1 LRPNFVF
8 FITLLL
14 SSIVRLA
21 YAETALWVE
30 VLPSPVK
37 QGGVCLIR
45 ATGATPINSV
55 YGEFRGEKFPMVLEG
70 QNEAYSGLLGIDME
84 TRAATYEIKV
94 GAIDESWRVYSTA
107 LSLKVES
114 VDFGTQKLSLPRSMV
129 DLDAKSLERV
139 NKEARRLELL
149 FQGLR
154 DERLWSG
161 AFLSPLKGEIMAVF
175 GIRRILNGQQRSPH
189 AGIDL
194 RAEEGTPV
202 LASNSGVVVLV
213 DELFFS
219 GRSVIVDHGWGIYS
233 MYFHLSDP
241 LVREGDR
248 IRKGATLGR
257 VGSTGRSTGPHLH
270 WGIRMKGA
278 RVDPLSLIRSTEHLI
293 E

>member
-45 ATGATPINSV
+45 AAGATPINSV
-55 YGEFRGEKFPMVLEG
+55 YGEFRREKFAMVSEG
-70 QNEAYSGLLGIDME
+70 QNGAYSGLLGIDME

-94 GAIDESWRVYSTA
+94 GAIDESWRVYSSA
-107 LSLKVES
+107 LSLKVEG

-161 AFLSPLKGEIMAVF
+161 AFLSPLRGEISAVF
-175 GIRRILNGQQRSPH
+175 GIRRILNGQQRSRH

-202 LASNSGVVVLV
+202 LASNSGIVVLV

-233 MYFHLSDP
+233 MYFHLSDS

-248 IRKGATLGR
+248 IRKGATVGR

-278 RVDPLSLIRSTEHLI
+278 RVDPLSLVRSTEHLI